1 MSVPG
6 ATLVVFSGLP
16 GVGKSTI
23 ARLLSARLR
32 AAYLRVDTIEQAIR
46 SGGVGEVGAAG
57 YEVANRLAVENLRL
71 GRHVVADCVNPV
83 AASRE
88 GWRKTASEAAARLAE
103 IRVTC
108 SDETEHRRR
117 LDKRNDDV
125 PGLTRVTWDRVMNAL
140 AEPWDG
146 APHLL
151 LDTALMSAEAAVERC
166 VRCVMDR
173 AEDGASEVR
182 HAGGR

>member
-16 GVGKSTI
+16 GVGKTTI

-32 AAYLRVDTIEQAIR
+32 AVYLRIDTIEQAIR
-46 SGGVGEVGAAG
+46 SGGVGAVGAAG

-83 AASRE
+83 ATSRE

-108 SDETEHRRR
+108 SDEAEHRRR
-117 LDKRNDDV
+117 LDTRVDDV
-125 PGLTRVTWDRVMNAL
+125 PGLTRVTWDRVVSAA
-140 AEPWDG
+140 AEPWDN

-151 LDTALMSAEAAVERC
+151 LDTAHLSAEEAVERSLRYVDRLAGNASG
-166 VRCVMDR
+166 VR
-173 AEDGASEVR
+173 
-182 HAGGR
+182 AGV

>member
-1 MSVPG
+1 MSVTG

-46 SGGVGEVGAAG
+46 SGGVGAVGAAG

-83 AASRE
+83 AASR
-88 GWRKTASEAAARLAE
+88 KAAKAGERP
-103 IRVTC
+103 
-108 SDETEHRRR
+108 RRR
-117 LDKRNDDV
+117 R
-125 PGLTRVTWDRVMNAL
+125 PRAL
-140 AEPWDG
+140 PRSG
-146 APHLL
+146 
-151 LDTALMSAEAAVERC
+151 
-166 VRCVMDR
+166 
-173 AEDGASEVR
+173 
-182 HAGGR
+182 